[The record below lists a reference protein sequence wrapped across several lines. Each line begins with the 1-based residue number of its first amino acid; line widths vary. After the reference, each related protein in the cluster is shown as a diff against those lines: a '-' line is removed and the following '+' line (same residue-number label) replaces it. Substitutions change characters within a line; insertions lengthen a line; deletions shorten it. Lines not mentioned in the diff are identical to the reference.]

1 MKGATHMPRIDDDK
15 RREWLRALRRFKYG
29 IKVRAKLGILQTIC
43 EQVAVQRKG
52 KQVWDAPQWEHD
64 RWVTFLYTCI
74 KNNEY
79 PSELLEAFVKTAEV
93 TFLTSNKQP
102 TVDKTIDAVNEVCKQ
117 LSRPLRTKF
126 GVFM

>member
-1 MKGATHMPRIDDDK
+1 MPRIDDDK

-52 KQVWDAPQWEHD
+52 KQVWDAPQWDHD

>member
-1 MKGATHMPRIDDDK
+1 MPRIDDDK

>member
-1 MKGATHMPRIDDDK
+1 MSRIDIDK

-43 EQVAVQRKG
+43 EQVAAQRKG
-52 KQVWDAPQWEHD
+52 KQIWDAPQWEHD

-79 PSELLEAFVKTAEV
+79 PPELLEGFVKTAEV
-93 TFLTSNKQP
+93 TFFNPKKQP
-102 TVDKTIDAVNEVCKQ
+102 TVEMTIDAMNEVCKR
-117 LSRPLRTKF
+117 LSKPLRTKF
-126 GVFM
+126 GVFV